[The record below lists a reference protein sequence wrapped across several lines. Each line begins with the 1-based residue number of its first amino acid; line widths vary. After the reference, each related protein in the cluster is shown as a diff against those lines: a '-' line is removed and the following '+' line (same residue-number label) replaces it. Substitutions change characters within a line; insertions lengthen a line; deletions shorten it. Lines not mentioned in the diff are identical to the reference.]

1 VQCKKDPEAFEYRA
15 ITFCGPAFLSGSS
28 NLGFC
33 NFPTLGQKGQ
43 TLSRYPHTA
52 TLDRLNTVWVW
63 AVPVSLAATQG
74 ITVVFSSS
82 AYLDVSVQ
90 LVRSSCPMYSGKGY
104 GQLRPQGSPIRKS
117 TDLGLL
123 GISPWLIAACNVLH
137 RLLAPRHP
145 PSALTNL
152 ID

>member
-1 VQCKKDPEAFEYRA
+1 M
-15 ITFCGPAFLSGSS
+15 
-28 NLGFC
+28 
-33 NFPTLGQKGQ
+33 
-43 TLSRYPHTA
+43 SRYPHTA
-52 TLDRLNTVWVW
+52 TLDRFNTVWVW

-90 LVRSSCPMYSGKGY
+90 LVRSSYPMYSGMGN
-104 GQLRPQGSPIRKS
+104 GLIEPLGSPIQKS
-117 TDLGLL
+117 TDQGLL
-123 GISPWLIAACNVLH
+123 GISPWLIAACNVFH

-152 ID
+152 IE